1 MMLHNKNNEEVLR
14 AKLKEFTEKLR
25 KIEKK
30 VEETTSSMNSEFSKS
45 FQEQKRI
52 VE

>member
-14 AKLKEFTEKLR
+14 TRLKEFTEKIR

-30 VEETTSSMNSEFSKS
+30 VEETSSSMSS
-45 FQEQKRI
+45 
-52 VE
+52 

>member
-14 AKLKEFTEKLR
+14 TRLKEFTEKIR

-30 VEETTSSMNSEFSKS
+30 VEETSNSMSS
-45 FQEQKRI
+45 
-52 VE
+52 